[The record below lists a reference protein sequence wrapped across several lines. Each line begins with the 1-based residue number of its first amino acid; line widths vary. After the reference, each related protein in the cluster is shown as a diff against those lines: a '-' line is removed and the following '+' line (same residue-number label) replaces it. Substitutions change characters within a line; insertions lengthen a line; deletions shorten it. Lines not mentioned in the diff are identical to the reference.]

1 MNYLYA
7 VTRWFD
13 AALVARVG
21 GVDGAPVRLIRYD
34 DIAAVV
40 SSLGDEDAVRGSLS
54 TLAGL
59 EQVARAHHD
68 VVDGV
73 AAHAVTLPCRLA
85 TLHRDDQEVLD
96 LLRREYRMFVQVLDR
111 LEGYV
116 ELGVKLYVDQ
126 AAEPS
131 PDPSGAGATSG
142 RDYLRRRSAQLRSRE
157 NSWRHAAEVAERVD
171 RTLSTLAA
179 DSVRHRPQPA
189 QLPGAAA
196 GNILN
201 AAYLVATE
209 LVEDFAVR
217 AGRAVSAGTRIEV
230 TGPWAPYSFAGP
242 DRQRDDAARGRA

>member
-13 AALVARVG
+13 AALVARLR
-21 GVDGAPVRLIRYD
+21 GVDGAPVRLLRYD

-40 SSLGDEDAVRGSLS
+40 SSLGNEDAVRSSLS
-54 TLAGL
+54 TLTGL

-68 VVDGV
+68 VVDTV

-96 LLRREYRMFVQVLDR
+96 LIRREYRSLGRALDR

-131 PDPSGAGATSG
+131 PDPSGAGGTSRPG
-142 RDYLRRRSAQLRSRE
+142 RDYLRRRTEQLRSRE
-157 NSWRHAAEVAERVD
+157 DSWRHAAEVAARVD
-171 RTLSTLAA
+171 RTLSMLAV
-179 DSVRHRPQPA
+179 DSVRHPPSRPSCRERRR
-189 QLPGAAA
+189 
-196 GNILN
+196 
-201 AAYLVATE
+201 AT
-209 LVEDFAVR
+209 
-217 AGRAVSAGTRIEV
+217 SSTRRISSRPSWSR
-230 TGPWAPYSFAGP
+230 TSPPGP
-242 DRQRDDAARGRA
+242 DVPSPPVPGSR